1 MGSIE
6 NLVLQIARQA
16 LLLVVLISGVPIVL
30 SMLAGILV
38 SVFQAATQIQEQTLT
53 FVPKMIIVFG
63 TLIVG
68 GYWMIA
74 MLVRYTESLFNLI
87 PEISRGLGGG

>member
-1 MGSIE
+1 MTSIE
-6 NLVLQIARQA
+6 IVVLQVSRQA
-16 LLLVVLISGVPIVL
+16 IFLVVLLSGIPIML
-30 SMLAGILV
+30 SMVVGVMI

-68 GYWMIA
+68 GYWMMA
-74 MLVRYTESLFNLI
+74 QLVKFTQGLFALVPQI
-87 PEISRGLGGG
+87 TAGTVG

>member
-1 MGSIE
+1 MSEIE

-16 LLLVVLISGVPIVL
+16 LFLVVLLSGIPILL
-30 SMLAGILV
+30 SMVVGVMV

-74 MLVRYTESLFNLI
+74 QLVKFAQGLFRLI
-87 PEISRGLGGG
+87 PQISQGFS